1 MAKKTQVI
9 VTTAHQLTPEQE
21 KLLRSKLAKKIGKN
35 FELVK
40 QVDKGVIGGIKLS
53 VGNKVKDATI
63 SGSIAEL
70 ESQFKKATILSAIK
84 LGQAQKQKIKQALK
98 KKHGELDY
106 HFVVDPDIIGGIKL
120 SIGFNEYDATLK
132 TKLEKLKL
140 HILEK
145 L

>member
-1 MAKKTQVI
+1 MAEKTQVI

-21 KLLRSKLAKKIGKN
+21 KLLKSKLAKKIGKN

-63 SGSIAEL
+63 GGGIAEL
-70 ESQFKKATILSAIK
+70 ESQLKKATILSAIK
-84 LGQAQKQKIKQALK
+84 LGQAQKQKIKQTLK
-98 KKHGELDY
+98 KKYGELDY

-120 SIGFNEYDATLK
+120 SIGFNEYDATIR
-132 TKLEKLKL
+132 TKLNKLKQ